1 MTEQILKDHQAMLDL
16 KFHEY
21 KLAALTGIMANSET
35 HFRVDNETYSD
46 SVARACDMMARAME
60 KLDQAEGGP

>member
-1 MTEQILKDHQAMLDL
+1 MTEEILKSHQRELDQ

-35 HFRVDNETYSD
+35 HFRVDSETYSD
-46 SVARACDMMARAME
+46 SVARACDMMALAME
-60 KLDQAEGGP
+60 RLDRAEGGS